1 VGSAAALATRQLT
14 ATALGVM
21 TRQFAATAARSLG
34 ADVFTITPADLPTGL
49 TISGVQTL
57 LAGTQ
62 VEAGKYVDRQTY
74 VATQI
79 RAQGTTPGFVVQRRL
94 SKGYRIEASI
104 DSRYL
109 LSQPT
114 LSTNVQARSAATFGA
129 FFIRE
134 WKF

>member
-1 VGSAAALATRQLT
+1 
-14 ATALGVM
+14 M
-21 TRQFAATAARSLG
+21 T
-34 ADVFTITPADLPTGL
+34 TI
-49 TISGVQTL
+49 

-79 RAQGTTPGFVVQRRL
+79 RGAASTPGFVVQRRL
-94 SKGYRIEASI
+94 SKGYRIEASV

-109 LSQPT
+109 VEPADACRPIVPIQSE
-114 LSTNVQARSAATFGA
+114 ATFGA

>member
-1 VGSAAALATRQLT
+1 MTIK
-14 ATALGVM
+14 GV
-21 TRQFAATAARSLG
+21 R
-34 ADVFTITPADLPTGL
+34 TI
-49 TISGVQTL
+49 

-62 VEAGKYVDRQTY
+62 VEAGKYIDRQTY

-79 RAQGTTPGFVVQRRL
+79 RGQGTTPGFVVQRRL

-109 LSQPT
+109 INQPT
-114 LSTNVQARSAATFGA
+114 LSSDVPIRSEATFGA

>member
-1 VGSAAALATRQLT
+1 MCIRDS
-14 ATALGVM
+14 
-21 TRQFAATAARSLG
+21 
-34 ADVFTITPADLPTGL
+34 FTITPADVPDQGV
-49 TISGVQTL
+49 TINGFKTI

-79 RAQGTTPGFVVQRRL
+79 RGQGTTPGFVVQRRL

-104 DSRYL
+104 DSRFL
-109 LSQPT
+109 VNQPT
-114 LSTNVQARSAATFGA
+114 LSTDATIKSEAAFGA
-129 FFIRE
+129 FFVRE